1 MVFQSPVSVSC
12 HCNGGCCPAALF
24 QGVRGTSTGARP
36 GENQVSNGVLAVA
49 VVLAAVAIICIL
61 VSTVAVLL
69 LRRAVDARAMNA
81 AFYSDTSSDVGRAFP
96 IGPGV
101 SPPAPHH

>member
-1 MVFQSPVSVSC
+1 M
-12 HCNGGCCPAALF
+12 
-24 QGVRGTSTGARP
+24 
-36 GENQVSNGVLAVA
+36 SNGVLAVA

-69 LRRAVDARAMNA
+69 LRRTVDQRSAMA
-81 AFYSDTSSDVGRAFP
+81 AGMFSTNSSSDVGRAFP

-101 SPPAPHH
+101 CSGSYLPAHFDTPCCIKVQTNVN